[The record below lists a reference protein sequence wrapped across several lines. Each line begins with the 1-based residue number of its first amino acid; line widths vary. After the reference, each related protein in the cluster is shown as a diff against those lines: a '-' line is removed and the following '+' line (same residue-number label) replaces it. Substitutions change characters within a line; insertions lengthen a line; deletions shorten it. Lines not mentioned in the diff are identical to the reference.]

1 MPDYSFEGKGIKIDA
16 VNEGKPA
23 LRAGMQAGDV
33 LIQLG
38 EFTINNMQDYMKA
51 LSKHNKGQQVQA
63 TVLRGVNQVILSV
76 TF

>member
-1 MPDYSFEGKGIKIDA
+1 
-16 VNEGKPA
+16 
-23 LRAGMQAGDV
+23 

-51 LSKHNKGQQVQA
+51 LSKHSKGQQVQA
-63 TVLRGVNQVILSV
+63 TVIRGGNPVNLLV

>member
-23 LRAGMQAGDV
+23 LMAGIQAGDV

-38 EFTINNMQDYMKA
+38 EFNINNMQDYMKA
-51 LSKHNKGQQVQA
+51 LSKHSKGQQVQA